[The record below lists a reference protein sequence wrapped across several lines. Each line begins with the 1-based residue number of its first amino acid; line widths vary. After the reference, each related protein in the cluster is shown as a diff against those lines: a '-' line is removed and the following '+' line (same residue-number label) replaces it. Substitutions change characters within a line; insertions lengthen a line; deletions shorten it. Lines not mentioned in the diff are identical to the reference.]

1 MSAPHTAHD
10 HDAAASAWVVRFA
23 SLVTA
28 GGRVLDLACGRG
40 RHARFF
46 AACGCHVVAIDRDA
60 AALAA
65 IRGVEGVT
73 RIVADLEVAP
83 WPTTIGT
90 FDAIVVTNYLH
101 RALFANILAALA
113 DDGILI
119 YETFAHGNERYG
131 KPSNPD
137 YLLAPGELLAQIGA
151 TLTVVA
157 FEQGVSAGATPS
169 VVQRIAAVGRA
180 RAWPPPLPP

>member
-1 MSAPHTAHD
+1 VSAPHSAHAHD
-10 HDAAASAWVVRFA
+10 AVASAWVTRFA

-40 RHARFF
+40 RHARLF
-46 AACGCHVVAIDRDA
+46 AARGCPVVAIDRDA

-65 IRGVEGVT
+65 IRDIEGVT
-73 RIVADLEVAP
+73 PIVADLESAP
-83 WPTTIGT
+83 WPTEMGR

-101 RALFANILAALA
+101 RALFPNILGVLA
-113 DDGILI
+113 DDGIVI
-119 YETFAHGNERYG
+119 YETFARGNERYG

-151 TLTVVA
+151 TLTVIA
-157 FEQGVSAGATPS
+157 FEQGMVGGATPS
-169 VVQRIAAVGRA
+169 VIERIAAVGPA
-180 RAWPPPLPP
+180 RAWPPPIP